1 MVVERSWPH
10 RVDSGCWVA
19 FSAPMG
25 LQRFEQRLERLV
37 EGVFAKAFRG
47 GLQPVELG
55 RRLVREMDI
64 HRALSVGGT
73 LVPNQ
78 FTIALSPDDRERLSA
93 IEHTLVAELV
103 DTARLH
109 AREEGYRFPGAVT
122 VSLVTDP
129 HLAVGSF
136 HVDGRMAEGGPT
148 SGLVLADGSRFDL
161 PDDPVTV
168 GRAPDCDLVLA
179 DPTVSKHHFELRH
192 QGADVV
198 LVDLGSTNGT
208 RVNDVGVRDRVL
220 VDGDRIQVGATVLRF
235 ETV

>member
-1 MVVERSWPH
+1 
-10 RVDSGCWVA
+10 
-19 FSAPMG
+19 MG

-55 RRLVREMDI
+55 RRLVREMDT
-64 HRALSVGGT
+64 HRALGLRGV
-73 LVPNQ
+73 LVPNR
-78 FTIALSPDDRERLSA
+78 FTIALNPEDRARFAS

-103 DTARLH
+103 DTARHH
-109 AREEGYRFPGAVT
+109 AREEGYRFPGAVS
-122 VSLVTDP
+122 VELVADGRVP
-129 HLAVGSF
+129 VGSF
-136 HVDGRMAEGGPT
+136 HLEGQLVEGGPT
-148 SGLVLADGSRFDL
+148 AGLVLADGSRFDV
-161 PDDPVTV
+161 PDEPVTV

-192 QGADVV
+192 EGSTVV

-208 RVNDVGVRDRVL
+208 RVNDIGVRDRVL
-220 VDGDRIQVGATVLRF
+220 VDGDRIRVGATVLRF